1 MTAGQIL
8 SNHERS
14 SGRIENELT
23 SQLLAQK
30 AGQSI
35 LILHLMAKITHVGTN
50 LLDGFYCSGIPK
62 KTNPSVGSRHL
73 PLGFGDS
80 GIAVDD
86 AREDE

>member
-1 MTAGQIL
+1 
-8 SNHERS
+8 
-14 SGRIENELT
+14 
-23 SQLLAQK
+23 
-30 AGQSI
+30 
-35 LILHLMAKITHVGTN
+35 MAKITHVGTN